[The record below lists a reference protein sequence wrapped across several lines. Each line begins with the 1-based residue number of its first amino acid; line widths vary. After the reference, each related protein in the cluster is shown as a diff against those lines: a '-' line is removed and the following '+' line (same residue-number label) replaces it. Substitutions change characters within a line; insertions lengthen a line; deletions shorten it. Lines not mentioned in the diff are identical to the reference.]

1 MRPSR
6 RIAPMSRPLICLLG
20 SIMTLAGLFA
30 TTTEAVCCP
39 FCPAQGRTLSAE
51 VDQANLI
58 VFGTLMNAQRDP
70 KEFGKG
76 TTEMQIDLIVKDHEF
91 LKGKKIIT
99 LPRYVPPDPKN
110 PRKFL
115 VFCEIFKGELDPYR
129 GEQVNA
135 DSKIAEYLKGAIAV
149 RDKDAAAKLKYF
161 FQYLDSSEPDISAD
175 AYAEFAI
182 ADYKDVHS
190 VAVKLPPAT
199 FVKWLQDPNTPPSR
213 FGLYGYMLGL
223 CGNAKEHA
231 PVLRAMLED
240 PKRKYSSGLD
250 GMLYGYVLLDPK
262 AGWKYLLGMLSD
274 ESSEFLTRY
283 AVLRTLRV
291 IWENPNGTIKPE
303 AIMDAMQMLVAQGD
317 IADLPIEDLRR
328 WQRWE
333 MTDKVLELYGQK
345 SHNIPIVK
353 RAIIRYALCV
363 PNNPKAAEFIK
374 QRRAEDPE
382 KVKDIENLLELEK
395 PIAPEPKKTEAKK

>member
-1 MRPSR
+1 MPRMLLNWLLIVAALGGVLVSA
-6 RIAPMSRPLICLLG
+6 AP
-20 SIMTLAGLFA
+20 AA
-30 TTTEAVCCP
+30 CCP

-76 TTEMQIDLIVKDHEF
+76 TTEMQIDLIVKNHEY
-91 LKGKKIIT
+91 LKGKKVIT

-129 GEQVNA
+129 GEQVSP

-149 RDKDAAAKLKYF
+149 RDKEATAKLKYF
-161 FQYLDSSEPDISAD
+161 FQYLDSPEQDISSD

-182 ADYKDVHS
+182 ADYKDVS
-190 VAVKLPPAT
+190 AVAAKLPPET
-199 FVKWLQDPNTPPSR
+199 LVKWLKDANTPPSR

-231 PVLRAMLED
+231 PVLREMLDD

-250 GMLYGYVLLDPK
+250 GMLYGYLLLDPK
-262 AGWKYLLGMLSD
+262 EGWKYLIGMLRD
-274 ESSEFLTRY
+274 ENSEFLTRY

-291 IWENPNGTIKPE
+291 VWENANNVVKPE
-303 AIMDAMQMLVAQGD
+303 AIMEAMQMLLAQGD

-353 RAIIRYALCV
+353 RAIIRFALCA

-382 KVKDIENLLELEK
+382 RVKDIENLLELEK
-395 PIAPEPKKTEAKK
+395 PIAPEPKKVEPKK

>member
-1 MRPSR
+1 
-6 RIAPMSRPLICLLG
+6 MSRALLNTFVVV
-20 SIMTLAGLFA
+20 SLCASAMD
-30 TTTEAVCCP
+30 AVGCP

-58 VFGTLMNAQRDP
+58 VFGTLMNAKRDP
-70 KEFGKG
+70 NEFGKG
-76 TTEMQIDLIVKDHEF
+76 TTDLQLDLIVKDHEF
-91 LKGKKIIT
+91 LKGKKVIT

-115 VFCEIFKGELDPYR
+115 VFCEIYKGELDPYR
-129 GEQVNA
+129 GEAVSA

-149 RDKDAAAKLKYF
+149 RNKDAHTKLKYF
-161 FQYLDSSEPDISAD
+161 FQYLDSAEQDISQD

-182 ADYKDVHS
+182 ADYKDVS
-190 VAVKLPPAT
+190 AVAAKLPPET
-199 FVKWLQDPNTPPSR
+199 FVKWLKDPNTPPSR

-231 PVLRAMLED
+231 PLLREMLED

-262 AGWKYLLGMLSD
+262 AGWKYLVSLIGD

-291 IWENPNGTIKPE
+291 VWENKTDTIKPE
-303 AIMDAMQMLVAQGD
+303 AIMDAMQMLLTQGD

-328 WQRWE
+328 WTRWE

-353 RAIIRYALCV
+353 RSIIRFALCV

-382 KVKDIENLLELEK
+382 RVKDIENLLELEK
-395 PIAPEPKKTEAKK
+395 PVVPEPKKVEPKK

>member
-1 MRPSR
+1 MPRSLMNLFVV
-6 RIAPMSRPLICLLG
+6 AGALLG
-20 SIMTLAGLFA
+20 LFFSTSQGA
-30 TTTEAVCCP
+30 CCP

-51 VDQANLI
+51 VDQANFI
-58 VFGTLMNAQRDP
+58 VFGTLMNAKRDP
-70 KEFGKG
+70 NEFGKG
-76 TTEMQIDLIVKDHEF
+76 TTELQLDLVVKDHEY
-91 LKGKKIIT
+91 LKGKKMIT

-115 VFCEIFKGELDPYR
+115 VFCEIYKGELDPYR
-129 GEQVNA
+129 GEAVNP

-149 RDKDAAAKLKYF
+149 RDKEPTAKLKYF
-161 FQYLDSSEPDISAD
+161 FQYLDSPEQDISMD

-182 ADYKDVHS
+182 ADYKDVS
-190 VAVKLPPAT
+190 AVAAKLPPET
-199 FVKWLQDPNTPPSR
+199 LVKWLTDPNTPPSR

-223 CGNAKEHA
+223 CGNAREHA
-231 PVLRAMLED
+231 PILRQMLDD

-250 GMLYGYVLLDPK
+250 GMLYGYVLLDSK
-262 AGWKYLLGMLSD
+262 AGWKYLLDLISSED
-274 ESSEFLTRY
+274 SEFLTRY

-291 IWENPNGTIKPE
+291 VWENKTDTIKPA
-303 AIMDAMQMLVAQGD
+303 AIMEAMLMLLTQGD

-333 MTDKVLELYGQK
+333 MTDKILELYGQK

-353 RAIIRYALCV
+353 RAIIRFALCA
-363 PNNPKAAEFIK
+363 PDNPKAAEFIK

-395 PIAPEPKKTEAKK
+395 PIAPEPKKETPKK

>member
-1 MRPSR
+1 
-6 RIAPMSRPLICLLG
+6 MSRTLLCL
-20 SIMTLAGLFA
+20 SAFIAALAGVFA
-30 TTTEAVCCP
+30 STTQAACCP

-58 VFGTLMNAQRDP
+58 VFGTLMNAKRDP
-70 KEFGKG
+70 NEFGKG
-76 TTEMQIDLIVKDHEF
+76 TTEMQIDLVVKDHEF
-91 LKGKKIIT
+91 LKGKKVIT

-129 GEQVNA
+129 GEQVSP
-135 DSKIAEYLKGAIAV
+135 DSKIADYLKGAIAV
-149 RDKDAAAKLKYF
+149 RDKTPTEKLKYF
-161 FQYLDSSEPDISAD
+161 FQYLDAAEQDISAD

-182 ADYKDVHS
+182 ADYKDVAS
-190 VAVKLPPAT
+190 VSAKLPPET
-199 FVKWLQDPNTPPSR
+199 LVKWLKDANTPPSR

-231 PVLRAMLED
+231 AILREMLDD

-250 GMLYGYVLLDPK
+250 GMLYGYVLLDAK
-262 AGWKYLLGMLSD
+262 AGWKYLLGMLGD

-291 IWENPNGTIKPE
+291 IWENAAGIIKPE
-303 AIMDAMQMLVAQGD
+303 AVMDAMQMLVAQGD

-333 MTDKVLELYGQK
+333 TTDKILALYGQK

-353 RAIIRYALCV
+353 RAIIRFALCV

-382 KVKDIENLLELEK
+382 RVKDIENLLELEK
-395 PIAPEPKKTEAKK
+395 PIAPEPKKEQPKQ